1 MCEIR
6 SLRKNE
12 YGIAYGTSS
21 DKQTQKA
28 TNITTAWWFFNWI
41 CIPPKDIGKKCQK
54 IKCRTYHVWM
64 SVACAPPKAMLH
76 QAQHTG
82 PQQTPAKWHSN
93 GRKYQDS
100 IKSEHVHDA
109 ISVKTSESASISA
122 IEMLKDLR
130 KILRNKRRRALLLL
144 LAPISSWLLCK
155 YIQFFCDTS
164 KSTMM
169 NITNF

>member
-1 MCEIR
+1 MSKDKVSYLPRLNVGGMC
-6 SLRKNE
+6 STQ
-12 YGIAYGTSS
+12 GHVPPSS
-21 DKQTQKA
+21 A
-28 TNITTAWWFFNWI
+28 HRA
-41 CIPPKDIGKKCQK
+41 
-54 IKCRTYHVWM
+54 
-64 SVACAPPKAMLH
+64 
-76 QAQHTG
+76 
-82 PQQTPAKWHSN
+82 QQTLAKWRSN

-100 IKSEHVHDA
+100 IKSEHVHGA
-109 ISVKTSESASISA
+109 ISVKTSESASINA